1 MLNLRPA
8 FVTNSQDLFNYKVT
22 ATAAGGMIAQSGVT
36 EVVLSEGLTTIGNGG
51 FANCPTLQKIT
62 IPTSCATIGTGCF
75 ATYELKC

>member
-1 MLNLRPA
+1 
-8 FVTNSQDLFNYKVT
+8 
-22 ATAAGGMIAQSGVT
+22 MIAQSGVT